1 MKKLDVER
9 MEINLDCE
17 VGRGSRMGNAA

>member
-17 VGRGSRMGNAA
+17 VGRGSRMGNAE